1 MATQHEQLQDCDD
14 FCPILHK
21 CIKYRLEPD
30 EVVKLS
36 HLVDTWEKNKKAM
49 EFYSSVG
56 RIVLKFR
63 GAARG

>member
-1 MATQHEQLQDCDD
+1 MTHEHLQDCDD

-36 HLVDTWEKNKKAM
+36 ALVDSWEKNKKAM
-49 EFYSSVG
+49 EFYSAVG

-63 GAARG
+63 GSSHG